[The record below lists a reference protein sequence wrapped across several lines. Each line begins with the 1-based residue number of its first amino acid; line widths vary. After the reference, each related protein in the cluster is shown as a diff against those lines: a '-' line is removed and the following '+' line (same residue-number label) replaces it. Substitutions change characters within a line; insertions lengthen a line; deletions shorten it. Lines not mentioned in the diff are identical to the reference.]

1 MKIEHAALYVKDLE
15 SEKDFFVKYFG
26 GKPNEKYHNTK
37 TGFQSYFLTFD
48 GGTRLELMRKS
59 EMPDLEKSFN
69 HTGWAHVAFSL
80 GSRER
85 VDELTAQLRMDGY
98 EIVSG
103 PRVTGDGYYES
114 CFLDREG
121 NQFELTE

>member
-1 MKIEHAALYVKDLE
+1 MKIEHVALYVKDLE

-26 GKPNEKYHNTK
+26 GKPNEGYHNAK
-37 TGFQSYFLTFD
+37 TGFRSYFLTFD
-48 GGTRLELMRKS
+48 GGARLELMQKP
-59 EMPDLEKSFN
+59 EMHDLEKPFN
-69 HTGWAHVAFSL
+69 RTGWAHIAFSL
-80 GSRER
+80 GFRER

-121 NQFELTE
+121 NQIELTE

>member
-15 SEKDFFVKYFG
+15 SEKDFFVKYFD

-37 TGFQSYFLTFD
+37 TSFQSYFLTFV
-48 GGTRLELMRKS
+48 GGTRLELMQKP
-59 EMPDLEKSFN
+59 EMPNLEKPFN
-69 HTGWAHVAFSL
+69 RTGWAHIAFSL

-85 VDELTAQLRMDGY
+85 VDELTAQLRIDGY
-98 EIVSG
+98 EIVSR

>member
-37 TGFQSYFLTFD
+37 TGFQSYFLAFD
-48 GGTRLELMRKS
+48 DGARLELMQKP
-59 EMPDLEKSFN
+59 EMPDLEKPFN
-69 HTGWAHVAFSL
+69 RTGWAHVAFSL

-85 VDELTAQLRMDGY
+85 VDDRRHSCVWTAMRSLAGL
-98 EIVSG
+98 VSQEMG
-103 PRVTGDGYYES
+103 TMRAAS
-114 CFLDREG
+114 
-121 NQFELTE
+121 LTERVISSN